1 MKIKYLFTGVLISML
16 AFMSC
21 EDPDDLARTGSEN
34 VTGLTITGCL
44 ASDESTTYSAIVDE
58 ASNTITIQVPYY
70 ISDTEKIQG
79 DLTQMKVSA
88 SLPVGAKFSPSISG
102 IRDLVNIS
110 QRRWKQNYLYI

>member
-58 ASNTITIQVPYY
+58 AKKM
-70 ISDTEKIQG
+70 E
-79 DLTQMKVSA
+79 
-88 SLPVGAKFSPSISG
+88 AKLLIHL
-102 IRDLVNIS
+102 RL
-110 QRRWKQNYLYI
+110 LM

>member
-44 ASDESTTYSAIVDE
+44 ASDESTTYSAIDRPRQV
-58 ASNTITIQVPYY
+58 IQLPYKFLIIFQIRKKY
-70 ISDTEKIQG
+70 
-79 DLTQMKVSA
+79 KVT
-88 SLPVGAKFSPSISG
+88 
-102 IRDLVNIS
+102 
-110 QRRWKQNYLYI
+110 

>member
-58 ASNTITIQVPYY
+58 ASNTINHTSSIIIFQIRKKY
-70 ISDTEKIQG
+70 
-79 DLTQMKVSA
+79 KVT
-88 SLPVGAKFSPSISG
+88 
-102 IRDLVNIS
+102 
-110 QRRWKQNYLYI
+110 

>member
-1 MKIKYLFTGVLISML
+1 ML

-70 ISDTEKIQG
+70 ISDTEKY
-79 DLTQMKVSA
+79 KVT
-88 SLPVGAKFSPSISG
+88 
-102 IRDLVNIS
+102 
-110 QRRWKQNYLYI
+110 